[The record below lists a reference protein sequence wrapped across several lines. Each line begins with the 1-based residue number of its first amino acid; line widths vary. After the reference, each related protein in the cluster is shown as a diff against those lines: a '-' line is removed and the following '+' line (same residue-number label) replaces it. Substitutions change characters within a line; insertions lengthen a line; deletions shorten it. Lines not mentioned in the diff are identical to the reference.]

1 MKCFQEQLEE
11 QIWFA
16 TMIPTTYT
24 PSYSNACLTVLQGC
38 CIPPAHSAKCMGSP
52 DIDILNFL
60 FFNLFFILNERHML
74 VIMHIIY
81 FELLKC
87 MKVYTAPP
95 HTNASTQCCA
105 FLMADSVR
113 LNCKIEQEVATTC
126 DAKQSSAL
134 GRALKWDAWVPTF
147 KTISYS
153 TQLFFIF
160 FFTFVCT
167 FLHVIV
173 QTRLCFKNQ
182 KSKKS

>member
-1 MKCFQEQLEE
+1 MLSRAIRRADLICHDDSHHLHALLFQC
-11 QIWFA
+11 
-16 TMIPTTYT
+16 M
-24 PSYSNACLTVLQGC
+24 SNCAAGVLH
-38 CIPPAHSAKCMGSP
+38 PPAHSAKCMGSP
-52 DIDILNFL
+52 DIDILNF
-60 FFNLFFILNERHML
+60 FFLTFFFILNERHML

-87 MKVYTAPP
+87 MKVYTTPP

-153 TQLFFIF
+153 AQLFFF
-160 FFTFVCT
+160 FFFVHLYARS
-167 FLHVIV
+167 FM
-173 QTRLCFKNQ
+173 
-182 KSKKS
+182 S